1 MRPVPNTTTE
11 PAFTFYAHLKQKLF
25 NFTTISNFTYP
36 LSITDHFEHEVFLNF
51 VAEFDTGHI
60 SVILHIAWM
69 DHKGTNLK
77 ED

>member
-36 LSITDHFEHEVFLNF
+36 LSITDHFEREVFLNF

-60 SVILHIAWM
+60 SLILHIA
-69 DHKGTNLK
+69 
-77 ED
+77 

>member
-11 PAFTFYAHLKQKLF
+11 PDFTFYAHLKQKLF

-36 LSITDHFEHEVFLNF
+36 LLITDYFEHEVFFLNF

-60 SVILHIAWM
+60 AVILCLY
-69 DHKGTNLK
+69 NV
-77 ED
+77 